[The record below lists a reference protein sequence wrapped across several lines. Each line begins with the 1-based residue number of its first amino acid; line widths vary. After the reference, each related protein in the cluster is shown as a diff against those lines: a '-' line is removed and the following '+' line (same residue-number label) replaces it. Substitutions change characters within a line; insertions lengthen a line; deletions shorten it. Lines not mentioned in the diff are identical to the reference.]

1 MSRNVT
7 IGVKKYDEYPDVR
20 APGNKMIMSQNGFY
34 DKKFIYF
41 YAVSKGAA

>member
-7 IGVKKYDEYPDVR
+7 IGVKKYDECPDVR

>member
-1 MSRNVT
+1 MTNVLT
-7 IGVKKYDEYPDVR
+7 FARLAIRRSCLK
-20 APGNKMIMSQNGFY
+20 NGFY